1 MVEALLGF
9 IIETLLYGLGHW
21 IIKALSF
28 GRYPGE
34 SSYWFGLCCVAG
46 SASFLTVLALAI
58 YLTST

>member
-9 IIETLLYGLGHW
+9 MIETLLYGLRHW

-28 GRYPGE
+28 GRFPGGKQLLVRPVLRC
-34 SSYWFGLCCVAG
+34 WQR
-46 SASFLTVLALAI
+46 SFLTVLALAI

>member
-34 SSYWFGLCCVAG
+34 AATG
-46 SASFLTVLALAI
+46 SACAALLAAPLF
-58 YLTST
+58 